1 MDEPGVTQGKI
12 FDVKVSFS
20 ELVQNVDTTDFDFIK
35 TDNTDPSN
43 PTTSSAGTIKKV
55 EAFDELFGTSTGD
68 STDDTTTTTT
78 ISGRYF
84 LVSVEANSGIKD
96 ITFTFS
102 TLSTTT
108 GTITDSS
115 NKSIDLVNSGTDYTV
130 AVDINTSTPSITN
143 AIIVDNKLVL
153 TSPLEFQNSSTTTGG
168 GGFVVTGKDETDAYL
183 ISGVDVSGFTI
194 TITFDSLVTPA
205 NSGTYSYTP
214 DGIFSVTTTHSV
226 SLGDITDAVYE
237 PDFDLDL
244 DGSESYVASQDG
256 LFLYLYTQTAKPLAD
271 SALEL
276 FIDSNSSLEDTKNNI
291 DEAVTNNYID
301 LDGSGGYVASQDGLF
316 LYLYTQTA
324 KPLADSALEL
334 FIDSSSSLEDTK
346 GNVNSLIPTP

>member
-1 MDEPGVTQGKI
+1 MKNNNTTGITASTNTTVTFDPLDDGTYNCIAFVTDGANNTSAPLNLTQFVVETKDPTVKSTVLDEPGVTQGKI

-84 LVSVEANSGIKD
+84 LVSVEANSGIKTETD

-153 TSPLEFQNSSTTTGG
+153 TSPPELTTTGG
-168 GGFVVTGKDETDAYL
+168 GGFVVTGKDETDA
-183 ISGVDVSGFTI
+183 
-194 TITFDSLVTPA
+194 FD
-205 NSGTYSYTP
+205 
-214 DGIFSVTTTHSV
+214 
-226 SLGDITDAVYE
+226 
-237 PDFDLDL
+237 
-244 DGSESYVASQDG
+244 
-256 LFLYLYTQTAKPLAD
+256 
-271 SALEL
+271 
-276 FIDSNSSLEDTKNNI
+276 
-291 DEAVTNNYID
+291 
-301 LDGSGGYVASQDGLF
+301 
-316 LYLYTQTA
+316 
-324 KPLADSALEL
+324 
-334 FIDSSSSLEDTK
+334 
-346 GNVNSLIPTP
+346 